1 MHNKFFIIDP
11 LTDKPVVVTGSA
23 NFSANSI
30 RNNDENSLLIKGD
43 PRVADIYLTEFDRLF
58 VHFWPRYLS
67 TIEKKDNKKPQG
79 FSKPLD
85 ETFTWYNEYYDMTRF
100 QAKRKQLF
108 IKMTGAKKG

>member
-67 TIEKKDNKKPQG
+67 TIEKKTTKSRRDFPNHLM
-79 FSKPLD
+79 KPLHGIM
-85 ETFTWYNEYYDMTRF
+85 NIM
-100 QAKRKQLF
+100 
-108 IKMTGAKKG
+108 I